1 VCEDISPSWW
11 RREIGGRDGLLKKKQ
26 KKQKKNEGKKP
37 QTEKKKYTQRE
48 TTYF

>member
-1 VCEDISPSWW
+1 VEERNW
-11 RREIGGRDGLLKKKQ
+11 RSRWTAEKEAKKT
-26 KKQKKNEGKKP
+26 KKNEGKKP